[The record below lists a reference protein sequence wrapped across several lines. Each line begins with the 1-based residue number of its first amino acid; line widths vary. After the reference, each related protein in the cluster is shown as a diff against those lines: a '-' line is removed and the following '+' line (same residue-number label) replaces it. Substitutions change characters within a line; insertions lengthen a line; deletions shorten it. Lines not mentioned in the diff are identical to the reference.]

1 MEELNH
7 YEGQV
12 KDGLMHGKGKVT
24 SPKGIVIEGTFEN
37 GRPEGEAVLSL
48 PDGRVYQILLEEG
61 KITKKK
67 LIKRKEEKVNISI
80 VKDPFR
86 VKNGK
91 SPKPKGGGFLFLGAD
106 FNDNED
112 K

>member
-1 MEELNH
+1 MEELNY

-37 GRPEGEAVLSL
+37 GRPNGEAVLSL

-67 LIKRKEEKVNISI
+67 LLKGKEEKTKAKLS
-80 VKDPFR
+80 PFR
-86 VKNGK
+86 EKPVVN
-91 SPKPKGGGFLFLGAD
+91 PKPKGGGFLF
-106 FNDNED
+106 
-112 K
+112 